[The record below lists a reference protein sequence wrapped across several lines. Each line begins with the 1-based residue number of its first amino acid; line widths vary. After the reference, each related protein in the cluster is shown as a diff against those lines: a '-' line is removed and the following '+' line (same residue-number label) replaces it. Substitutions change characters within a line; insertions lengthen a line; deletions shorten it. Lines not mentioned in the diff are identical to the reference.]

1 MPPLE
6 AAHDATSGN
15 AERQPVDCS
24 AGRRSSAV
32 LFRGLFTTR
41 LTWCAFIG
49 GGSLASSIAIAS
61 SGSAASCPSALP
73 PVSYTGMRSLTSADT
88 RLLSPD
94 HGAQG
99 IRVEQGAGAL
109 PHAGCQQRPGCVN
122 EPWVL
127 LAILGADRPLAVP
140 DMAQRLPHRDSAE
153 ETARRDPTQSCSE
166 ASQPA
171 LLRYRRVR
179 PPTATVAYLILC

>member
-94 HGAQG
+94 HGGGAQR
-99 IRVEQGAGAL
+99 IWVEQEAGAF
-109 PHAGCQQRPGCVN
+109 PHAGCQQRPACVN
-122 EPWVL
+122 EPWGL
-127 LAILGADRPLAVP
+127 LAVLGADRPVAVA
-140 DMAQRLPHRDSAE
+140 DHGVQAARLNADRN
-153 ETARRDPTQSCSE
+153 TGLVT
-166 ASQPA
+166 
-171 LLRYRRVR
+171 
-179 PPTATVAYLILC
+179 TVSRQA